1 MYCSN
6 CGKEI
11 NDTAGFCPY
20 CGARKAAGMPEM
32 QAASVRSEMQAAV
45 RPVLVV
51 DNTNENEVLPVYK
64 RKEKG
69 ALLVAFVPLIGIF
82 FKTVITLF
90 LYMFMA

>member
-1 MYCSN
+1 MYCSS

-20 CGARKAAGMPEM
+20 CGAKKASGMPEM
-32 QAASVRSEMQAAV
+32 QAAAVRPEMQAAA
-45 RPVLVV
+45 RPVPVV
-51 DNTNENEVLPVYK
+51 NNTNE
-64 RKEKG
+64 KG
-69 ALLVAFVPLIGIF
+69 NLLIAFVPLIGIF

>member
-32 QAASVRSEMQAAV
+32 QAAV
-45 RPVLVV
+45 RPVPVV